1 MRMMSAQSP
10 RARPPPTA
18 WPSIAAIPGTGTS
31 RTAFGRRMS
40 AGSSLPSRIAS
51 SSSRDAPLENTSG
64 RPSSTATRASAQAAS
79 ARSASDR
86 SRTNGSDIA
95 FPPGGSDMVTVAM
108 PRSSTSNCTARV
120 LTDCRGGPRYG
131 PPASS
136 SEGGYAPLGLPRPSR
151 GRAPAQPW
159 RASGSTQDVS
169 SAAVARRRDLQ
180 ERHRAGAAGRVLGQ
194 AAVPAGQVLLLNEDR
209 RERGGHARVVRRLRV
224 ALEPQCFRHAAG
236 FLARGVAPAL
246 RARRRD
252 LGLALGLDQLVAL
265 LLGLLLLD
273 LLGLDGLL
281 VVGVEADVG
290 QRGFLQ
296 LDAVLGQPL
305 CDAGLHVELDGLPPH
320 QDLCRVVR
328 GRLRLEDLL
337 RGRVDDDAGVIEADG
352 LVDFGRAVRYQA
364 VVQHHLHMDGLEIL
378 GGGVVARGVLL
389 HARVHD
395 HDVVERVPDDVE
407 SLA

>member
-18 WPSIAAIPGTGTS
+18 WPSIAAITGTGTS

-79 ARSASDR
+79 ARSASDS

-159 RASGSTQDVS
+159 RASGLTQDVS
-169 SAAVARRRDLQ
+169 SGLPGQSSTGHELADRLADLLALQEGPGQLATALQRRSPLGERPVRAETLQRADGIRRR
-180 ERHRAGAAGRVLGQ
+180 A
-194 AAVPAGQVLLLNEDR
+194 
-209 RERGGHARVVRRLRV
+209 RERAPVGANRLIERVSRRHHVHQPHGLR
-224 ALEPQCFRHAAG
+224 
-236 FLARGVAPAL
+236 
-246 RARRRD
+246 
-252 LGLALGLDQLVAL
+252 
-265 LLGLLLLD
+265 
-273 LLGLDGLL
+273 
-281 VVGVEADVG
+281 
-290 QRGFLQ
+290 
-296 LDAVLGQPL
+296 
-305 CDAGLHVELDGLPPH
+305 
-320 QDLCRVVR
+320 
-328 GRLRLEDLL
+328 
-337 RGRVDDDAGVIEADG
+337 
-352 LVDFGRAVRYQA
+352 
-364 VVQHHLHMDGLEIL
+364 L
-378 GGGVVARGVLL
+378 GGGVRAPGHDDEARLLEGHALAENRQRDGGNQAEQGFRHAEGRPLRGDHQVAGRDEAHSSGQRL
-389 HARVHD
+389 AVHD
-395 HDVVERVPDDVE
+395 GHDG
-407 SLA
+407 LAARADQPHAFHEGGHTARAF